1 MIELNGLDDAF
12 IEAFLFKSSGREG
25 LSVTLLYL
33 GVFLLTL
40 SLLKLLIWPATRMG
54 WVDKPTTRKHHPYPV
69 PVVGGLAL
77 WAAFL
82 AGSLLVCSLSTC
94 WLLLVSMSGVMLV
107 GFYDDIHHAHPH
119 HRLGLQ
125 FGIALLLLL
134 NPETQLSQLGNLL
147 GLGGIETGW
156 FAWVLTPLAVT
167 GLINAF
173 NMMDGLDGLS
183 AGLALVAVGLML
195 INGLNGLAP
204 VTAMMGLLGVLAAA
218 LCGFLVYNLR
228 YPGHPRASVFMGDAG
243 SNLLGFL
250 LAWFLIRLSQPG
262 AGVLD
267 PVTALWIV
275 ALPLMDTIAV
285 MVRRWRQGLS
295 PFAADRQHLHHLLLG
310 RGFTDG
316 QVVAMML
323 ALGVSLGLTGI
334 LLQRLALPEYLR
346 FYAFLLLFAMYYRVT
361 YRMNDSRVTPR
372 STFERRAEST
382 ET

>member
-1 MIELNGLDDAF
+1 M
-12 IEAFLFKSSGREG
+12 
-25 LSVTLLYL
+25 VYL

-40 SLLKLLIWPATRMG
+40 MLVRLLIPPATQMG
-54 WVDKPTTRKHHPYPV
+54 WVDKPSTRKHHTYPI

-77 WAAFL
+77 WAAF
-82 AGSLLVCSLSTC
+82 ASGALLTCQWSTC
-94 WLLLVSMSGVMLV
+94 WLMLVPMTCVMLV

-119 HRLGLQ
+119 YRLGLQ

-134 NPETQLSQLGNLL
+134 SPETQLSHLGDLL

-156 FAWVLTPLAVT
+156 FAWLLTPFAVT

-195 INGLNGLAP
+195 MLGLNGLTP
-204 VTAMMGLLGVLAAA
+204 VTGMMGLLGVLAAA

-228 YPGHPRASVFMGDAG
+228 YPGHPRATVFMGDAG

-250 LAWFLIRLSQPG
+250 LAWFLIRFSQSG

-275 ALPLMDTIAV
+275 ALPLMDTVAV

-295 PFAADRQHLHHLLLG
+295 PFAADRQHLHHVLLG

-323 ALGVSLGLTGI
+323 MLGLGIGLTGV
-334 LLQRLALPEYLR
+334 LLQWLVLPECLR
-346 FYAFLLLFAMYYRVT
+346 FYVFLLMFAVYYRVT
-361 YRMNDSRVTPR
+361 TRMKQSQVTLR
-372 STFERRAEST
+372 STTERRAESIKA
-382 ET
+382 